1 MKNDQLEKEGDA
13 LEVKVGRI
21 HQDYHTTVVSA
32 VKHKMW
38 SISRQNSQKGNR
50 NLRNKTFLIYIF
62 FPNLGVENKH
72 LQSYRKCVCLYSDM
86 GESSQIPDRWEF
98 TCIDKIWDQCISG
111 D

>member
-1 MKNDQLEKEGDA
+1 MKNDQLEKEGDT

-38 SISRQNSQKGNR
+38 SISRRNSQKGNR

-62 FPNLGVENKH
+62 FLIWEQKINIFRVIGNLSAFTVTWENLPKF
-72 LQSYRKCVCLYSDM
+72 LTD
-86 GESSQIPDRWEF
+86 GSSPA
-98 TCIDKIWDQCISG
+98 
-111 D
+111 